1 MKPLVIYHGG
11 CLDGFTAA
19 WVAHTYLDDCE
30 LMGAAYTDEPPTDEV
45 VANRDVYIVDF
56 SYKREACERIHRAA
70 SRLVVLDHH
79 KTAEAELAGLP
90 FAQFDMERSG
100 AGMAWDFF
108 TAGRERQWLV
118 DYVEDRDLWRFALPD
133 SKEVN
138 AGIATTEMTLEAW
151 SGLRLQG
158 RDAARQLG
166 KGALAF
172 ESMCA
177 RKAAETARVLR
188 FEGREVPFVNTQYQ
202 LASVTAGLLAESY
215 PFAVAWFQTQGGA
228 YQYSLRSR
236 GEDAVD
242 VSEIAKRWGGGGH
255 KNAAGFTRGLRPERL
270 ILTD

>member
-19 WVAHTYLDDCE
+19 WVADQFLDEPE
-30 LMGAAYTDEPPTDEV
+30 LHGVGYTDSPPLSEEV
-45 VANRDVYIVDF
+45 DGREVYIVDF
-56 SYKREACERIHRAA
+56 SFKRDVCERLHSAA
-70 SRLVVLDHH
+70 RKLVILDHH

-90 FAQFDMERSG
+90 YAQFDMNRSG

-108 TAGRERQWLV
+108 GDTQRPWLI
-118 DYVEDRDLWRFALPD
+118 DYVEDRDLWRFALPY
-133 SKEVN
+133 SKEIN
-138 AGIATTEMTLEAW
+138 AGVATTEMTLEAW
-151 SGLRLQG
+151 SELLLKG

-177 RKAAETARVLR
+177 RKAAETARVHR
-188 FEGREVPFVNTQYQ
+188 FEGYDVPFVNTQYQ

-215 PFAVAWFQTQGGA
+215 PFAVAWFQTKGGA

-236 GEDAVD
+236 GDDAVD

-255 KNAAGFTRGLRPERL
+255 RNAAGFTRGMRPEGL
-270 ILTD
+270 VLEG